1 MLPSHSQN
9 TAAIYISIEQVIPN
23 IIKFGNVFNKQTG
36 KSREINNVLLL
47 LI

>member
-9 TAAIYISIEQVIPN
+9 TAAIYISIEQVIPTK
-23 IIKFGNVFNKQTG
+23 IKIGNVFNKQTG
-36 KSREINNVLLL
+36 KAREINNILIL